1 MSPTT
6 MAMKRF
12 FYLSVLATVLLL
24 VVRPM
29 GAAAAH
35 PQAPVTIRVSTWDT
49 GTSGL
54 QPYKDGIRAFEAMHP
69 NIKVDIESITNPMNT
84 DLSFYM
90 AKTLTEIA
98 AGSGPDVMLVPDEYA
113 RPFVTS
119 GQIMPLDSVLTASG
133 VKAADF
139 YTNVWNIGKFN
150 GRQYF
155 VPKDWADLA
164 IYYNK
169 AQFQKARLAFPKAGW
184 TWAEFLRDARALT
197 ITQSGHP
204 VQWGV
209 HLPGDWLR
217 AGVQEFVASWGGQIL
232 SPDGTKVTGYLT
244 SPAAEKA
251 IAYYIDLY
259 NKYHVSPSPAIVSTF
274 GSLDLF
280 NAQKVAMSLDGPWP
294 SKMYQSNPHLSFGVV
309 PMPVGPTGKSV
320 TQPFWAG
327 YAIYKGTKHLA
338 AAEQFLTFSAS
349 KQWDT
354 IDATWSM
361 PARTDVAQQ
370 VSIPKYPI
378 LTAFFKQADNVVP
391 LEDTKPLNFTDVS
404 TPLIHMIDV
413 ATAGN
418 GPVDVP
424 ALVAQTADVINSNL
438 TVRLRQKQ

>member
-1 MSPTT
+1 MT
-6 MAMKRF
+6 MKRF
-12 FYLSVLATVLLL
+12 FSLGVLAMVLALL
-24 VVRPM
+24 AGPA
-29 GAAAAH
+29 GAAAQRA
-35 PQAPVTIRVSTWDT
+35 QAPVTIRVSTWDT
-49 GTSGL
+49 GTDGL
-54 QPYKDGIRAFEAMHP
+54 KPYQEGIRAFEALHP
-69 NIKVDIESITNPMNT
+69 NIKVDIESITNPMNP

-119 GQIMPLDSVLTASG
+119 GQILPLDGILTANG
-133 VKAADF
+133 VKAAAF

-150 GRQYF
+150 GHQYF

-169 AQFQKARLAFPKAGW
+169 TLFQKAHLPFPKAGW
-184 TWAEFLRDARALT
+184 TWADFLRDARALT
-197 ITQSGHP
+197 IVQSGHP

-209 HLPGDWLR
+209 QLPGTWLR
-217 AGVQEFVASWGGQIL
+217 AGLQEFVASWGGQII
-232 SPDGTKVTGYLT
+232 SPDGSKVTGYLT

-251 IAYYIDLY
+251 IAYYVNLY
-259 NKYHVSPSPAIVSTF
+259 NKYHVSPTPAIVSTF

-280 NAQKVAMSLDGPWP
+280 NAQKVAMAMTGPWP
-294 SKMYQSNPHLSFGVV
+294 SKMYESNPHLRFGVV

-327 YAIYKGTKHLA
+327 YAIYKGTKHLG
-338 AAEQFLTFSAS
+338 AAEQFILFSAS
-349 KQWDT
+349 KRWGT

-361 PARTDVAQQ
+361 PARKDVAQE

-378 LTAFFKQADNVVP
+378 LSTFFKQADSIVP

-413 ATAGN
+413 ATSGT
-418 GPVDVP
+418 GSVDVP
-424 ALVAQTADVINSNL
+424 TLIAQTAQVIDTNL
-438 TVRLRQKQ
+438 KVRLHQKQ